1 MTLLDISHYTISQRA
16 KLVEI
21 TAQFDISAHD
31 GTQVGTVSEVGHGGA
46 HKAVRALTGA
56 DTFLNRHLEVR
67 DNAGALVAVVSRNRG
82 LWRSVVTVCDAYGRE
97 AGRVR
102 IRLFAPSL
110 PLPMGHQLLD
120 GNGQVCGRLRTHG
133 LRRRR
138 FTLELGGR
146 VVAKATQPWAGM
158 LNEMLTQADRYTFDR
173 VEPVPAA
180 LLPLVFALP
189 LAVELAFKQGGGVSP
204 LGEATSAVSRILDF

>member
-1 MTLLDISHYTISQRA
+1 MTLLDTARYTISQRA
-16 KLVEI
+16 KLVEL
-21 TAQFDISAHD
+21 TAQFDISSQD
-31 GTQVGTVSEVGHGGA
+31 GQAIGTVTEVGHGGA
-46 HKAVRALTGA
+46 HKAFRALTGA

-82 LWRSVVTVCDAYGRE
+82 LWRSVVTVCDAHGRE

-120 GNGQVCGRLRTHG
+120 GSGQVCGKLRTHG

-138 FTLELGGR
+138 FTLELDGA
-146 VVAKATQPWAGM
+146 VVARATQPWAGAVQ
-158 LNEMLTQADRYTFDR
+158 EMLTQADRYTFER
-173 VEPVPAA
+173 IEQVPVA

-204 LGEATSAVSRILDF
+204 LGEATSAVSKILDF